1 MIILKDYATKTEITP
16 RKNKTVD
23 GFWPIG
29 IDYGFSGVKGF
40 APNKVFCYPNCAMKV
55 DDFSSLIESGPNDIL
70 LKDNEGCW
78 IIGEKALEMITPAN
92 AMNYES
98 EMYERNRYFF
108 KSRKG

>member
-1 MIILKDYATKTEITP
+1 
-16 RKNKTVD
+16 
-23 GFWPIG
+23 
-29 IDYGFSGVKGF
+29 
-40 APNKVFCYPNCAMKV
+40 MKV

-98 EMYERNRYFF
+98 EMYERNRYFSPAF
-108 KSRKG
+108 SALMKAGLGIALLSNPVQANNGEPVFVQTGASAGIQSSLIPQGS